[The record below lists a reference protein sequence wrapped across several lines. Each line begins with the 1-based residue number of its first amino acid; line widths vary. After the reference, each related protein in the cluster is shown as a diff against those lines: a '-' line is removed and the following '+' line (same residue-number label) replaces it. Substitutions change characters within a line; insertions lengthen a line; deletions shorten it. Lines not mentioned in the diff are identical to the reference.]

1 MIQIAISNT
10 RAVLSGPFAE
20 KRGMSFIQELE
31 GRKHCKEDSL
41 TFEPTAHNLRV
52 VKANFPELAIS
63 ENAEPNPLE
72 PHDWHPSTIHM
83 GDCSICGNVRD
94 AKIHQRRQI
103 EPAFRMPPRDYQLE
117 NYERFKDA
125 PVCAIFSDPGTG
137 KTKTALDI
145 VSYRWHARMITG
157 VLVFSSPKGVHA
169 QWVEDQI
176 PLHLWENVPVQAF
189 YWRGS
194 DKSVPHWIDYAAP
207 WNELRIFSGN
217 IEMLISEKACAVL
230 AKFMAAHGDKLMI
243 IVDESDSIKNFSA
256 KRSKQLR
263 EMAKT
268 HGVKQRMIMTGTPI
282 AKDLTDEWSQFYFL
296 NPNIIGHKYKTSFQS
311 QFCIMGG
318 FENRNVVGHRNVDLF
333 KQITKPFIFR
343 ASKEQLHLPE
353 KVYDTVQFEMT
364 DEQLKL
370 IREIRDTCIAIL
382 DVEKDR
388 RVLAST
394 SVGAILRIQQ
404 ISCGF
409 AVVGGERAHELEN
422 PRMNTLMDLLN
433 QLGDRKTVIWCRFRH
448 DVEAICNVLPQDTH
462 AKIYGPSSAAERVD
476 AKRFFIDDPKIQYLV
491 ATPDAAGKGMDGLQH
506 VCSTAI
512 YYSNSYNAILRWQ
525 SEDRIHRI
533 GQQGTASYF
542 DLIARGSPDKAILR
556 NLRNKKDLS
565 TIVLD
570 DLRKMVEGKE

>member
-1 MIQIAISNT
+1 MISIIIGSDS
-10 RAVLSGPFAE
+10 AVLSGPYYQ
-20 KRGMSFIQELE
+20 RGLSFLQGLE
-31 GRKHCKEDSL
+31 GRKHCGVDRL
-41 TFEPTAHNLRV
+41 TFEPTPHNLRIV
-52 VKANFPELAIS
+52 RDNFPELGITPENVS
-63 ENAEPNPLE
+63 EPAFKRSL
-72 PHDWHPSTIHM
+72 I
-83 GDCSICGNVRD
+83 G
-94 AKIHQRRQI
+94 
-103 EPAFRMPPRDYQLE
+103 PAFRMPPRDYQLE

-145 VSYRWHARMITG
+145 VSYRWHAFMITG
-157 VLVFSSPKGVHA
+157 VLIFSSPKGVHA
-169 QWVEDQI
+169 QWVEEQI
-176 PLHLWENVPVQAF
+176 PLHLWENVPVQAT

-194 DKSVPHWIDYAAP
+194 AGPVPKWLAFTAP

-217 IEMLISEKACAVL
+217 IEMLISDRACMIL
-230 AKFMAAHGDKLMI
+230 EIFMAAHGDRLLI

-256 KRSKQLR
+256 KRSKKLR
-263 EMAKT
+263 ELAHR

-318 FENRNVVGHRNVDLF
+318 FENRNVVGHRNIEQF
-333 KQITKPFIFR
+333 KKITAPFIFR
-343 ASKEQLHLPE
+343 ARKEELNLPE
-353 KVYDTVQFEMT
+353 KVHDTVQFEMT
-364 DEQLKL
+364 DEQKQM
-370 IREIRDTCIAIL
+370 IKDIRDTCIAVL
-382 DVEKDR
+382 DVEKDK

-394 SVGAILRIQQ
+394 SVGAILRMQQ

-409 AVVGGERAHELEN
+409 AVVDGERAHELAN
-422 PRMNTLMDLLN
+422 PRMDVLLDLLN
-433 QLGDRKTVIWCRFRH
+433 QLGDRKVVVWCRFRH
-448 DVEAICNVLPQDTH
+448 DVEAICRALPEGAH
-462 AKIYGPSSAAERVD
+462 VRIYGPSSAAERVE
-476 AKRFFIDDPKIQYLV
+476 AKRFFIDDPETRYLV

-506 VCSTAI
+506 VCSTAV

-542 DLIARGSPDKAILR
+542 DLIARGSPDKAILK

-570 DLRKMVEGKE
+570 DLRRIIEGKD